1 MEDVELD
8 IQRELALNIIMNNIA
23 EFTREYSITKDKNKS
38 TELKEKVDVLNKI
51 KEEIYLG
58 NTEIINKVIEKNKK
72 GML

>member
-8 IQRELALNIIMNNIA
+8 IQRDLALNIIMNNIA